1 MPVATKCSTAPPRA
15 ARPCQ
20 PVQLEWQNVSFGR
33 GLAYVGWMMV
43 GNGQGTP
50 RNLGRAK
57 FLITTQQVAIA
68 GRPNS

>member
-1 MPVATKCSTAPPRA
+1 M
-15 ARPCQ
+15 
-20 PVQLEWQNVSFGR
+20 QLEWQNVELGR
-33 GLAYVGWMMV
+33 LVAYWELKMV

-68 GRPNS
+68 GRANS